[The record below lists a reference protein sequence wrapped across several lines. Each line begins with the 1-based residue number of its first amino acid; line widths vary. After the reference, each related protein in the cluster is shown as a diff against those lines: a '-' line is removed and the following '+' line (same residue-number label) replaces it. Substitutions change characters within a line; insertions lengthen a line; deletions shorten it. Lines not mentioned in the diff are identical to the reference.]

1 MLYMINTMNS
11 SSTQLLSNN
20 EIQAKQPNGWQYL
33 NNKLERTFE
42 FDSYQ
47 NGVDF
52 TVQIAKLA
60 EQHNHHPD
68 LHLLYKRVR
77 VVYVSHD
84 VNGVT
89 NRDLR
94 GATAVN
100 ALLSSTLRV

>member
-1 MLYMINTMNS
+1 MINTMNN
-11 SSTQLLSNN
+11 SSTPPLSHN
-20 EIQAKQPNGWQYL
+20 EIQAKLPDGWQHL
-33 NNKLERTFE
+33 DNKLERIFE

-47 NGVDF
+47 DGVDF
-52 TVQIAKLA
+52 TVQISKLA

-68 LHLLYKRVR
+68 LHLLYKRVC
-77 VVYVSHD
+77 VIYVSHD

-89 NRDLR
+89 SRDLR